1 MRSGTC
7 KGGDD
12 LALWAQRRLPAKNTL
27 TTDDA
32 TLSIPA
38 ELKSFAEGT
47 CLLPGESWREF
58 EAIRCMIIEDVR
70 PKTPI
75 EWLWILDLAEMSWEI
90 LRYRCL
96 KQKILE
102 TYRQAAIEAILQ
114 RLDGAGIAA
123 HATESM
129 LAQTRR
135 NAMQWREDPDA
146 AVEIEARLKR
156 YGFDAV
162 VINAEVHVQ
171 GRDRLEMFDVLM
183 QRAQQRRIMLLREI
197 GIRREFAKRAERVSE
212 AVIETRFLRAPNARE

>member
-1 MRSGTC
+1 MN
-7 KGGDD
+7 D
-12 LALWAQRRLPAKNTL
+12 LTNH
-27 TTDDA
+27 
-32 TLSIPA
+32 LSIPA
-38 ELKSFAEGT
+38 ELESFAENT
-47 CLLPGESWREF
+47 CLLPGESGREF
-58 EAIRCMIIEDVR
+58 EAIRCMIIDDVR
-70 PKTPI
+70 PKTHI

-102 TYRQAAIEAILQ
+102 SYRQAAIETILQ
-114 RLDGAGIAA
+114 RLDGCGIAA
-123 HATESM
+123 HATQSM

-171 GRDRLEMFDVLM
+171 ARDQLEMFDVLM
-183 QRAQQRRIMLLREI
+183 QRAQQRRIILLREI

-212 AVIETRFLRAPNARE
+212 AVIETRFLRAPKARFKEQL